1 MWMPNG
7 CPFCKDGSQLPK
19 RSYKHGKYLLL
30 VSGVLL
36 DAKHGVQDTY
46 KIQCNFPKLTFTD
59 MGRDSQYNIDLK
71 YQIINRII
79 LFLKIKYL
87 YA

>member
-7 CPFCKDGSQLPK
+7 CPFCKDGNQLP
-19 RSYKHGKYLLL
+19 RRNYNLLL

-36 DAKHGVQDTY
+36 DAKHVVKDTY
-46 KIQCNFPKLTFTD
+46 KIRCNFPKLTFTD